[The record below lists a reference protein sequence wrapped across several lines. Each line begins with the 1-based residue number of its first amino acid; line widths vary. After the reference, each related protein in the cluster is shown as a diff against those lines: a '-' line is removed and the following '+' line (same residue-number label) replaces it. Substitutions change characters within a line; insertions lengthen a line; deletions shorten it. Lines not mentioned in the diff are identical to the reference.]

1 MEKRSFLHGNLL
13 LFTFFPV
20 ILFLWIFYSFAEL
33 KKKNINRHELEIEK
47 QELELK
53 NLDREFQ
60 QRLQDQRN
68 RYLNLKVFRK
78 DSPILHLIVVQRD
91 LLLKLT
97 RLQQREIKMQV

>member
-1 MEKRSFLHGNLL
+1 METHSFLHGNL
-13 LFTFFPV
+13 FFSS
-20 ILFLWIFYSFAEL
+20 FFCGNLWIFFSFAEL
-33 KKKNINRHELEIEK
+33 KQKNLNHHELEIEK

-68 RYLNLKVFRK
+68 RYLNLKVFRS
-78 DSPILHLIVVQRD
+78 DTPILHLIIFQRD
-91 LLLKLT
+91 LLAKLT